1 MRQVLPPLTTLEG
14 FDAAARLGSF
24 VAAADELGLT
34 QSAISHQIRS
44 LERALDQALFHRVH
58 RQVVLTDA
66 GREFH
71 RTVRDM
77 LRQLRQG
84 VDRLAPYRKPNSVIV
99 YCDNALFQG
108 WLLPRLPALLSETPG
123 VDPWIDSRG
132 HAIDLATTEFDLFL
146 TMDDPDEDSGFPEEL
161 LFTLDYRPYAAPALA
176 ERLADRIAVPGPDPF
191 PLLHVEGRVDWAGWF
206 GDPAAR
212 GAAWHAA
219 GPFFTDAVS
228 ALAAA
233 AQGLGVVLA
242 PTLLAEP
249 MVAAGGVAPL
259 GSRVWR
265 DAARYR
271 MVVNCQP
278 DDARWV
284 MPVVDWLRR
293 EAAQVRSSV

>member
-1 MRQVLPPLTTLEG
+1 MRQILPPLTTLEG

-71 RTVRDM
+71 RTVREM

-108 WLLPRLPALLSETPG
+108 WLLPRLPALLRAAPG

-132 HAIDLATTEFDLFL
+132 HAIDLASTEFDIFL
-146 TMDDPDEDSGFPEEL
+146 TLDEPEEDSGFPEEE
-161 LFTLDYRPYAAPALA
+161 LFVLDYRPYAAPALA
-176 ERLADRIAVPGPDPF
+176 ERLAGCIDDTV

-206 GDPAAR
+206 GA
-212 GAAWHAA
+212 GLAWHSA
-219 GPFFTDAVS
+219 GPFFTDAAS

-233 AQGLGVVLA
+233 GQGLGVVLA
-242 PTLLAEP
+242 PTLLA
-249 MVAAGGVAPL
+249 APAL
-259 GSRVWR
+259 AVGSVVPVGERVWPG
-265 DAARYR
+265 AARYR

-284 MPVVDWLRR
+284 MPVVEWLRR
-293 EAAQVRSSV
+293 EAR